1 MKRTTINPWTWNE
14 AFGYSQAAVVEGS
27 HQVTYVAGQTA
38 IDADGDVVH
47 AGDMAGQVRQAMDNL
62 ETVLGAAGQT
72 LADVVR
78 LDIYT
83 TDLDAYFPV
92 SSIVNDRFGSHGN
105 IPVGGVLAQVSRLAL
120 PPLMVELVATAVR

>member
-1 MKRTTINPWTWNE
+1 M
-14 AFGYSQAAVVEGS
+14 Y
-27 HQVTYVAGQTA
+27 
-38 IDADGDVVH
+38 
-47 AGDMAGQVRQAMDNL
+47 AGDMAGQVRQALDNL

-78 LDIYT
+78 LDVYT

-92 SSIVNDRFGSHGN
+92 SSVVSDRFGGNGN
-105 IPVGGVLAQVSRLAL
+105 IPVGGILAQVSRLAL